1 MVDFKSLSL
10 EKLSALVN
18 RYPWFAAARKELCVR
33 TGQYADAALY
43 VFDRSILAEEARK
56 GASSGNEAS
65 EYLRERSQAPMEQK
79 VVVLGGDYF
88 SQEAYDSV
96 RAEKEE
102 IPDQAG
108 DDGKKIPGQ
117 AGNDGRS
124 AGNEDKKAVE
134 DKKGAGDD
142 VFVTQTLAEIY
153 ATQGYLEQAKEIYSK
168 LILRYPEK
176 SAYFATLIEKLNNI
190 NNQ

>member
-1 MVDFKSLSL
+1 MVDFKSIPLS
-10 EKLSALVN
+10 ELSDLVN
-18 RYPWFAAARKELCVR
+18 RYPWFAAARKALCVR

-43 VFDRSILAEEARK
+43 VFDRGILAEEARK
-56 GASSGNEAS
+56 GAPSGKEAS
-65 EYLRERSQAPMEQK
+65 DYLRERGQAPMEQK
-79 VVVLGGDYF
+79 VVVVGGDYF

-96 RAEKEE
+96 RAAQESAPAPAPKRKE
-102 IPDQAG
+102 PAVAPL
-108 DDGKKIPGQ
+108 DD
-117 AGNDGRS
+117 AYY
-124 AGNEDKKAVE
+124 
-134 DKKGAGDD
+134 
-142 VFVTQTLAEIY
+142 TQTLAEIY

>member
-33 TGQYADAALY
+33 TGQYADTALY

-56 GASSGNEAS
+56 GAPSGNEAS
-65 EYLRERSQAPMEQK
+65 EYLREHSQAPLEQK

-96 RAEKEE
+96 RVEKEE
-102 IPDQAG
+102 IPDQVG
-108 DDGKKIPGQ
+108 EDGKKIPGQ
-117 AGNDGRS
+117 AG
-124 AGNEDKKAVE
+124 EDAR
-134 DKKGAGDD
+134 KGVGED

>member
-1 MVDFKSLSL
+1 MVDFKSISL
-10 EKLSALVN
+10 EELSALVN

-43 VFDRSILAEEARK
+43 VFDRAILADEARK
-56 GASSGNEAS
+56 GVPSGKEAS

-96 RAEKEE
+96 RATQETPAAAPRKKE
-102 IPDQAG
+102 PSVAPL
-108 DDGKKIPGQ
+108 DD
-117 AGNDGRS
+117 AYY
-124 AGNEDKKAVE
+124 
-134 DKKGAGDD
+134 
-142 VFVTQTLAEIY
+142 TQTLAEIY

>member
-1 MVDFKSLSL
+1 MVDFKSISL
-10 EKLSALVN
+10 EELSALVN

-43 VFDRSILAEEARK
+43 VFDRAILADEARK
-56 GASSGNEAS
+56 GAPSGKEAS

-96 RAEKEE
+96 REKKD
-102 IPDQAG
+102 IPAASPKKKEPSAAPL
-108 DDGKKIPGQ
+108 DD
-117 AGNDGRS
+117 AYY
-124 AGNEDKKAVE
+124 
-134 DKKGAGDD
+134 
-142 VFVTQTLAEIY
+142 TQTLAEIY

>member
-1 MVDFKSLSL
+1 MVDFKSISL
-10 EKLSALVN
+10 EELSALVN

-43 VFDRSILAEEARK
+43 VFDRGILAEQARK
-56 GASSGNEAS
+56 GAPSGKEAS

-79 VVVLGGDYF
+79 VVVVGGDYF

-96 RAEKEE
+96 RTAQVDPSAAPQDDRPKKELE
-102 IPDQAG
+102 
-108 DDGKKIPGQ
+108 
-117 AGNDGRS
+117 
-124 AGNEDKKAVE
+124 
-134 DKKGAGDD
+134 D
-142 VFVTQTLAEIY
+142 VFITEPLAEIY

>member
-1 MVDFKSLSL
+1 MVDFKSITL
-10 EKLSALVN
+10 EELSALVN

-43 VFDRSILAEEARK
+43 VFDRAILADEARK
-56 GASSGNEAS
+56 GAASGKEAS
-65 EYLRERSQAPMEQK
+65 DYLRERSQAPMEQK
-79 VVVLGGDYF
+79 VVVIGGDYF

-96 RAEKEE
+96 RGTQEAPSAPPRKKSQEE
-102 IPDQAG
+102 AKPAL
-108 DDGKKIPGQ
+108 DD
-117 AGNDGRS
+117 AYY
-124 AGNEDKKAVE
+124 
-134 DKKGAGDD
+134 
-142 VFVTQTLAEIY
+142 TQTLAEIY

>member
-1 MVDFKSLSL
+1 MVDFKSISL
-10 EKLSALVN
+10 QELSALVN
-18 RYPWFAAARKELCVR
+18 RYPWFAAARKELCMR

-43 VFDRSILAEEARK
+43 VFDRAILADEARK
-56 GASSGNEAS
+56 GTPSGKEAS

-96 RAEKEE
+96 RATQEAPAAAPRKKE
-102 IPDQAG
+102 PSVAPL
-108 DDGKKIPGQ
+108 DD
-117 AGNDGRS
+117 AYY
-124 AGNEDKKAVE
+124 
-134 DKKGAGDD
+134 
-142 VFVTQTLAEIY
+142 TQTLAEIY

>member
-1 MVDFKSLSL
+1 MVDFKSISL
-10 EKLSALVN
+10 EELSALVN

-43 VFDRSILAEEARK
+43 VFDRSMLAEEARK
-56 GASSGNEAS
+56 GAASGKEAS
-65 EYLRERSQAPMEQK
+65 DYLRERKEAPMEQK
-79 VVVLGGDYF
+79 VVVVGGDYF

-96 RAEKEE
+96 RATQED
-102 IPDQAG
+102 P
-108 DDGKKIPGQ
+108 
-117 AGNDGRS
+117 S
-124 AGNEDKKAVE
+124 AAPQEDRKKA
-134 DKKGAGDD
+134 KKEPSALPQDD
-142 VFVTQTLAEIY
+142 IFVTQTLAEIY

>member
-1 MVDFKSLSL
+1 MVDFKSISL
-10 EKLSALVN
+10 DELSALVN

-33 TGQYADAALY
+33 TGQFADAALY
-43 VFDRSILAEEARK
+43 VFDRGILAEEARK
-56 GASSGNEAS
+56 GAPSGKEAS
-65 EYLRERSQAPMEQK
+65 DYLRERSKAPMEQK

-96 RAEKEE
+96 RAAQE
-102 IPDQAG
+102 
-108 DDGKKIPGQ
+108 DGEKKILRPFQ
-117 AGNDGRS
+117 EERKMVA
-124 AGNEDKKAVE
+124 EDRKVAL
-134 DKKGAGDD
+134 DD
-142 VFVTQTLAEIY
+142 EYYTQTLAEIY
-153 ATQGYLEQAKEIYSK
+153 ATQGYLEQAREIYSK

>member
-1 MVDFKSLSL
+1 MGW
-10 EKLSALVN
+10 AL
-18 RYPWFAAARKELCVR
+18 
-33 TGQYADAALY
+33 
-43 VFDRSILAEEARK
+43 LAEEARK
-56 GASSGNEAS
+56 GAPSGKEAG

-96 RAEKEE
+96 RGAEVK
-102 IPDQAG
+102 
-108 DDGKKIPGQ
+108 
-117 AGNDGRS
+117 
-124 AGNEDKKAVE
+124 EDKKKILRSAQDDRKVE
-134 DKKGAGDD
+134 LDD
-142 VFVTQTLAEIY
+142 TYYTQTLAEIY

>member
-1 MVDFKSLSL
+1 MVDFKSISL
-10 EKLSALVN
+10 DELSALVN

-33 TGQYADAALY
+33 TGQFDDAALY
-43 VFDRSILAEEARK
+43 VFDRGILAEEARK
-56 GASSGNEAS
+56 GAPSGKEAS
-65 EYLRERSQAPMEQK
+65 DYLRERSKAPMEQK

-96 RAEKEE
+96 RAAQE
-102 IPDQAG
+102 
-108 DDGKKIPGQ
+108 DGEKKILRPAQ
-117 AGNDGRS
+117 DDR
-124 AGNEDKKAVE
+124 KAQEERKVV
-134 DKKGAGDD
+134 ADD
-142 VFVTQTLAEIY
+142 RKVALDDEYYTQTLAEIY

>member
-43 VFDRSILAEEARK
+43 VFDRSILAEEALK
-56 GASSGNEAS
+56 GASSGNEAN

-102 IPDQAG
+102 IPDQVG

-117 AGNDGRS
+117 DGNDGRS
-124 AGNEDKKAVE
+124 AGNEGR
-134 DKKGAGDD
+134 KGAGDD

>member
-10 EKLSALVN
+10 EELSALVN

-43 VFDRSILAEEARK
+43 VFDRAILAEEARK
-56 GASSGNEAS
+56 GAPSGKEAG

-96 RAEKEE
+96 RGAEVK
-102 IPDQAG
+102 
-108 DDGKKIPGQ
+108 
-117 AGNDGRS
+117 
-124 AGNEDKKAVE
+124 EDKKKILRSAQDDRKVE
-134 DKKGAGDD
+134 LDD
-142 VFVTQTLAEIY
+142 TYYTQTLAEIY

>member
-1 MVDFKSLSL
+1 MVDFKSISL
-10 EKLSALVN
+10 EELSALVN
-18 RYPWFAAARKELCVR
+18 RYPWFAAARKELCIR

-43 VFDRSILAEEARK
+43 VFDRSMLAEEARK
-56 GASSGNEAS
+56 GAASGKEAS
-65 EYLRERSQAPMEQK
+65 DYLRERKEAPMEQK
-79 VVVLGGDYF
+79 VVVVGGDYF

-96 RAEKEE
+96 RATQEDPSAAPQEDRKKTKKE
-102 IPDQAG
+102 PSALPQ
-108 DDGKKIPGQ
+108 DDI
-117 AGNDGRS
+117 
-124 AGNEDKKAVE
+124 
-134 DKKGAGDD
+134 
-142 VFVTQTLAEIY
+142 FVTQTLAEIY

>member
-1 MVDFKSLSL
+1 MVDFKSISL
-10 EKLSALVN
+10 QELSALVN

-43 VFDRSILAEEARK
+43 VFDRAILAEEARK
-56 GASSGNEAS
+56 GAPSGKEAG

-96 RAEKEE
+96 REKQEATAAAPKE
-102 IPDQAG
+102 ILREARD
-108 DDGKKIPGQ
+108 
-117 AGNDGRS
+117 
-124 AGNEDKKAVE
+124 DKKREKDDRKVE
-134 DKKGAGDD
+134 LDD
-142 VFVTQTLAEIY
+142 AYYTQTLAEIY

>member
-1 MVDFKSLSL
+1 MVDFKSISL
-10 EKLSALVN
+10 EELSALVN

-43 VFDRSILAEEARK
+43 VFDRSILADEARK
-56 GASSGNEAS
+56 GAPSGKEAS

-96 RAEKEE
+96 RAEKETPAAAPKKKE
-102 IPDQAG
+102 PAVAPL
-108 DDGKKIPGQ
+108 DD
-117 AGNDGRS
+117 AYY
-124 AGNEDKKAVE
+124 
-134 DKKGAGDD
+134 
-142 VFVTQTLAEIY
+142 TQTLAEIY

>member
-1 MVDFKSLSL
+1 MVDFKSISL
-10 EKLSALVN
+10 EELSALVN

-43 VFDRSILAEEARK
+43 VFDRGILAEEARK
-56 GASSGNEAS
+56 GAPSGKEAS

-79 VVVLGGDYF
+79 VVVVGGDYF
-88 SQEAYDSV
+88 TQEAYDSV
-96 RAEKEE
+96 RAAQADPSAAPQDDRREVKDDRSKKELE
-102 IPDQAG
+102 
-108 DDGKKIPGQ
+108 
-117 AGNDGRS
+117 
-124 AGNEDKKAVE
+124 
-134 DKKGAGDD
+134 D
-142 VFVTQTLAEIY
+142 VFITEPLAEIY

>member
-1 MVDFKSLSL
+1 MVDFKSISL
-10 EKLSALVN
+10 QELSALVN

-43 VFDRSILAEEARK
+43 VFDRAILADEARK
-56 GASSGNEAS
+56 GVPSGKEAS

-96 RAEKEE
+96 RAEKEALAAAPRKKE
-102 IPDQAG
+102 PSVAPL
-108 DDGKKIPGQ
+108 DD
-117 AGNDGRS
+117 AYY
-124 AGNEDKKAVE
+124 
-134 DKKGAGDD
+134 
-142 VFVTQTLAEIY
+142 TQTLAEIY

>member
-1 MVDFKSLSL
+1 MVDFKSISL
-10 EKLSALVN
+10 QELSALVN

-43 VFDRSILAEEARK
+43 VFDRGILAEEARK
-56 GASSGNEAS
+56 GAPSGKEAS

-79 VVVLGGDYF
+79 VVVIGGDYF

-96 RAEKEE
+96 RTTQESAPAPAPKRKE
-102 IPDQAG
+102 PAVAPL
-108 DDGKKIPGQ
+108 DD
-117 AGNDGRS
+117 AYY
-124 AGNEDKKAVE
+124 
-134 DKKGAGDD
+134 
-142 VFVTQTLAEIY
+142 TQTLADIY

>member
-1 MVDFKSLSL
+1 MVDFKSISL
-10 EKLSALVN
+10 QELSALVN

-43 VFDRSILAEEARK
+43 VFDRGILAEEARK
-56 GASSGNEAS
+56 GAPSGKEAS
-65 EYLRERSQAPMEQK
+65 DYLRERSKAPMEQK

-96 RAEKEE
+96 RAAQE
-102 IPDQAG
+102 
-108 DDGKKIPGQ
+108 DGEKKILRPSQ
-117 AGNDGRS
+117 EERKMVA
-124 AGNEDKKAVE
+124 
-134 DKKGAGDD
+134 DD
-142 VFVTQTLAEIY
+142 RKVALDDEYYTQTLAEIY
-153 ATQGYLEQAKEIYSK
+153 ATQGYLEQAREIYSK

>member
-1 MVDFKSLSL
+1 MVDFKSISL
-10 EKLSALVN
+10 EELSALVN

-43 VFDRSILAEEARK
+43 VFDRSMLAEEARK
-56 GASSGNEAS
+56 GAASGKEAS
-65 EYLRERSQAPMEQK
+65 DYLRERKEAPMEQK
-79 VVVLGGDYF
+79 VVVVGGDYF

-96 RAEKEE
+96 RATQEDPSAAPQEDRKKTKKE
-102 IPDQAG
+102 PSALPQ
-108 DDGKKIPGQ
+108 DDI
-117 AGNDGRS
+117 
-124 AGNEDKKAVE
+124 
-134 DKKGAGDD
+134 
-142 VFVTQTLAEIY
+142 FVTQTLAEIY

>member
-1 MVDFKSLSL
+1 MVDFKSISL
-10 EKLSALVN
+10 EELSALVN

-43 VFDRSILAEEARK
+43 VFDRAILADEARK
-56 GASSGNEAS
+56 GVPSGKEAS

-96 RAEKEE
+96 RAAQET
-102 IPDQAG
+102 PAAAP
-108 DDGKKIPGQ
+108 KKIP
-117 AGNDGRS
+117 RS
-124 AGNEDKKAVE
+124 AQEDKRLELDEVYY
-134 DKKGAGDD
+134 
-142 VFVTQTLAEIY
+142 TQTLAEIY

>member
-1 MVDFKSLSL
+1 MVEFKAIPL
-10 EKLSALVN
+10 EELSALVN
-18 RYPWFAAARKELCVR
+18 RYPWFAAARKLLCVR
-33 TGQYADAALY
+33 TGQFADAALY
-43 VFDRSILAEEARK
+43 VVDRGILADEARK
-56 GASSGNEAS
+56 GTPPEQEAGKILS
-65 EYLRERSQAPMEQK
+65 AQSQAPMEQK

-96 RAEKEE
+96 RAAQPAGM
-102 IPDQAG
+102 PDQVWHDGNAKHDANVGHDEKRAVMAG
-108 DDGKKIPGQ
+108 SDRPSQ
-117 AGNDGRS
+117 S
-124 AGNEDKKAVE
+124 L
-134 DKKGAGDD
+134 DD
-142 VFVTQTLAEIY
+142 VYITQTLAEIY

>member
-1 MVDFKSLSL
+1 MVDFKSISL
-10 EKLSALVN
+10 EELSALVN

-43 VFDRSILAEEARK
+43 VFDRAILAEEARK
-56 GASSGNEAS
+56 GAPSGKEAS
-65 EYLRERSQAPMEQK
+65 DYLRGQSQAPMEQK
-79 VVVLGGDYF
+79 VVVVGGDYF
-88 SQEAYDSV
+88 SQDAYDSV
-96 RAEKEE
+96 RGAQEAPAPRKKEKMPQVD
-102 IPDQAG
+102 I
-108 DDGKKIPGQ
+108 
-117 AGNDGRS
+117 
-124 AGNEDKKAVE
+124 EDVY
-134 DKKGAGDD
+134 
-142 VFVTQTLAEIY
+142 VTQTLAEIY

>member
-56 GASSGNEAS
+56 GDSSGNEAS
-65 EYLRERSQAPMEQK
+65 EYLRDRSQAPMEQK

-102 IPDQAG
+102 APMPAETGEQ
-108 DDGKKIPGQ
+108 IPGQ
-117 AGNDGRS
+117 AENDGKS
-124 AGNEDKKAVE
+124 AGEDKKA
-134 DKKGAGDD
+134 AGDD